1 MDQNELRQLIFTI
14 GEATPYD
21 RTQWQPVLIALQK
34 DMGETIRF
42 LESDYCPETFF
53 YLSLLFPEL
62 SAAFQ
67 SREFTDF
74 LRRYLNELLDSPY
87 CMLHFVTPLM
97 QQVDKAEFEAT
108 MLSAILEAEAALS
121 LSHNTKQQ
129 KEPL

>member
-74 LRRYLNELLDSPY
+74 LRRYLNELLDTPY

-97 QQVDKAEFEAT
+97 QQVDKAEFEET
-108 MLSAILEAEAALS
+108 MLSAILEAEGALS
-121 LSHNTKQQ
+121 S
-129 KEPL
+129 